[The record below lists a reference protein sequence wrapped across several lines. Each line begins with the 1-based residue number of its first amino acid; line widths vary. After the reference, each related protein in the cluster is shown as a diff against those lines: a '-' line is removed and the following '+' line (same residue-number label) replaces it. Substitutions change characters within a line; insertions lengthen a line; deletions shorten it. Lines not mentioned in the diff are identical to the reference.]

1 MASTY
6 MSDMPPIEPT
16 EESMFA
22 APLYQRRKPKTDRT
36 KTFIL
41 AGVGVLALAAVAGL
55 LLMSSGDKE
64 EIAAVPAAAP
74 VTTLAR
80 APVLPEP
87 VVALPPQTVISE
99 PVVNPAPPARP
110 AATRITRVARVAPRR
125 AAPAPAEVARSPETS
140 AADVSATAPDV
151 AAPPAAAP
159 VLPPISVPSADPA
172 L

>member
-6 MSDMPPIEPT
+6 MSDMPPIEST

-36 KTFIL
+36 KTFIM

-64 EIAAVPAAAP
+64 EIAAVPAAAA

-99 PVVNPAPPARP
+99 PVVNPAPAP

-125 AAPAPAEVARSPETS
+125 PAPAPAEVARSPETI

-151 AAPPAAAP
+151 VAPPAAAP

>member
-6 MSDMPPIEPT
+6 MSDMPPIEST

>member
-36 KTFIL
+36 KTFIM
-41 AGVGVLALAAVAGL
+41 AGVGVLALAAVAGI
-55 LLMSSGDKE
+55 LLMSGGDKD
-64 EIAAVPAAAP
+64 EIAAVQTAPP
-74 VTTLAR
+74 VTTLAS

-87 VVALPPQTVISE
+87 AVALPPQTVISE

-110 AATRITRVARVAPRR
+110 AVTRVARVAPRR
-125 AAPAPAEVARSPETS
+125 AAPAPVEVARSPETS
-140 AADVSATAPDV
+140 AANVSATAPDV
-151 AAPPAAAP
+151 VTPPAEAP